1 MSIPRKVV
9 RLTATAVLL
18 LTNALSSSVLAQPQT
33 DRKSAWQQLLLLVD
47 KDLHKLEDNDLE
59 TVNGFAN
66 TVVSKREETQ
76 GQWLNGGN
84 VRLRF
89 VWKLM
94 KPKPRIILFD
104 SPTGFTLPGQH
115 VHYVYFFDEAGN
127 PLGSSKFSSGWRMM
141 TTGVKLVRNQEDYL
155 VQIHSWG
162 GGSFAFNPSLR
173 QFYVL
178 QRDRAVLVRLEGMKS
193 LAINSYG
200 CDYPGVGPPI
210 PTRTAHEWMAALSSK
225 DRVEVLQTLMWLAGH
240 RLDLEALKSEQEDED
255 NLRKRYPEDQ
265 KLPTTLERCSGAIDE
280 ATVFAQIKAQSD
292 LYEKLRALSN
302 SKDTWVR
309 EAAELALAEL
319 AKEPSR
325 VREVR

>member
-1 MSIPRKVV
+1 MSIPPNVV
-9 RLTATAVLL
+9 VLTVTAVLL
-18 LTNALSSSVLAQPQT
+18 LTNALTSPVCAQPQT
-33 DRKSAWQQLLLLVD
+33 NQKSAWQQLLLLVD
-47 KDLHKLEDNDLE
+47 QDLHKLEANDLE

-66 TVVSKREETQ
+66 TIISRREETQ

-94 KPKPRIILFD
+94 KPKPRIVLFD
-104 SPTGFTLPGQH
+104 SPMGFMAPGQH
-115 VHYVYFFDEAGN
+115 VHYLYFFDEAGN
-127 PLGSSKFSSGWRMM
+127 PVGSSKFSGGWRMM

-155 VQIHSWG
+155 VQIDSWG
-162 GGSFAFNPSLR
+162 AGSFAFNPSLR

-255 NLRKRYPEDQ
+255 NIRKRFPEDT
-265 KLPTTLERCSGAIDE
+265 KWPTTLEKCSGAIAE
-280 ATVFAQIKAQSD
+280 ATVFAQIKAHSD

-319 AKEPSR
+319 GKDPSR